1 MSSHNPKAAGL
12 IALMCGG
19 NGTNRANEA
28 LRSGVSRTR
37 TVHVGKDQYP
47 VSVVQI
53 AQVLDIAWKKK
64 AVFYL
69 LT

>member
-12 IALMCGG
+12 IALTCG
-19 NGTNRANEA
+19 
-28 LRSGVSRTR
+28 R